1 MLVWI
6 ESKRGISTETIRH
19 QFMDLGWGSYW
30 LLLYLDQKDVSDCS
44 LV

>member
-1 MLVWI
+1 MWI

-19 QFMDLGWGSYW
+19 QFMDLGWDSY
-30 LLLYLDQKDVSDCS
+30 LLLRYLDQKDVSDCL